1 MKKNVLNSVIIASFV
16 LVLFFG
22 VDVGSG
28 CACISQRDMVRSGI
42 FEVRKI
48 IEKEKEG
55 HGVYPTYEELQ
66 KMITQFQINKYDE
79 KKVSSEGLFY
89 ALSQD
94 KSEYTLKG
102 YVSVTFFG
110 MQLPFA
116 QEVKI

>member
-1 MKKNVLNSVIIASFV
+1 MIVVSVA

-28 CACISQRDMVRSGI
+28 CACISRKDMVRSEI
-42 FEVRKI
+42 FEVRRI

-55 HGVYPTYEELQ
+55 RGVYPAYEELQ
-66 KMITQFQINKYDE
+66 KMITQFQIGKYDE

-89 ALSQD
+89 ALSPD
-94 KSEYTLKG
+94 RSEYTLKG

-116 QEVKI
+116 QEMKI